1 MTIVLLF
8 VIFYMALSAW
18 DVMHVNKL
26 MDNIV
31 NPGPRRRAKPLEP
44 APRLV
49 INLPPGSQ
57 QPS

>member
-18 DVMHVNKL
+18 DVVHVNKL

-31 NPGPRRRAKPLEP
+31 NQGPRKQAKPVEP

-49 INLPPGSQ
+49 INLPPK
-57 QPS
+57 

>member
-18 DVMHVNKL
+18 DVVRVNKL

-31 NPGPRRRAKPLEP
+31 TQGPRKQAKQLPP
-44 APRLV
+44 APRLN
-49 INLPPGSQ
+49 INLPPR
-57 QPS
+57 